1 MAMMGFESLSEVY
14 CYFTA
19 FMCGISM
26 LLPINAIFSA
36 PLYIMHYYQYVTKK
50 PDAQAENTNFWN
62 NALTYYTLV
71 SLVTS
76 LIAEPLTLTKIF
88 RRIPLQVRML
98 SALAFLWVEIIVLMV
113 VPAVG
118 STEVGAIVTILIAGF
133 ISGSGK
139 SVFESTAYG
148 LFSAFPH
155 RFMAALMGGAGVAGA
170 LTSILQIIVKAALP
184 EDYEG
189 IRVQSKIFYGL
200 MVGIQGIAFI
210 MLILLRWN
218 TYARQYTG
226 ALSGEN
232 TQKVKDADTV
242 EGKSP
247 ENPPTEDPHSTSES
261 LVGTE
266 IFFVLK
272 IIYPMTIACAFN
284 FFITLLL
291 FPTVVVSV
299 DPEDYW
305 YGTVAVCIFNVC
317 DVFGRFAPSLK
328 AFWPPTMGGY
338 CRFLRPCGIPSSPLV
353 GIVSLHSE
361 SCVQLCNDGSVWSEQ
376 WIYWWTDAR
385 AWAADQGI
393 DDQRSTLCGGDNAWG
408 LHSCWWCYR
417 HSTEHYDANVEG
429 EGSVITV
436 PGEGKKKD
444 FLIDF
449 WILIATFE
457 NNVPR
462 TCCMFFWIL
471 R

>member
-26 LLPINAIFSA
+26 LLPVNAIFSA

-62 NALTYYTLV
+62 NALTYYNLV

-328 AFWPPTMGGY
+328 AFWPPRWAVIVGSFA
-338 CRFLRPCGIPSSPLV
+338 RVVFLPLLLLASYHYIPSHAFNYVMMVLFGLSNGYIGGLTLVLGPLTKGLTTSGQRFVAGTMLGVSILV
-353 GIVSLHSE
+353 GGAIGTALSIMMQTLRE
-361 SCVQLCNDGSVWSEQ
+361 K
-376 WIYWWTDAR
+376 
-385 AWAADQGI
+385 AA
-393 DDQRSTLCGGDNAWG
+393 S
-408 LHSCWWCYR
+408 
-417 HSTEHYDANVEG
+417 
-429 EGSVITV
+429 
-436 PGEGKKKD
+436 
-444 FLIDF
+444 
-449 WILIATFE
+449 
-457 NNVPR
+457 
-462 TCCMFFWIL
+462 
-471 R
+471 